1 MQVVHVRNVTR
12 GVDLATRVEVAASPW
27 RRFVGLMGKRNLPA
41 GGGLI
46 IRPCNSIHMFFMR
59 MPLDVLYC
67 GASGP
72 DGDPVLRVLAGIK
85 PWRVGPIVRGS
96 KYVLELPAGTVA
108 RTGTQQHDVIR
119 SEPSV
124 VQF

>member
-1 MQVVHVRNVTR
+1 MQVVRVHNVTR
-12 GVDLATRVEVAASPW
+12 GVDLAIHAEVAASPW
-27 RRFVGLMGKRNLPA
+27 RRFVGLMGKRELA
-41 GGGLI
+41 VDGGLI

-85 PWRVGPIVRGS
+85 PWRVGPIVRRS

-108 RTGTQQHDVIR
+108 RTGTQQHDVIQL
-119 SEPSV
+119 EPGV
-124 VQF
+124 VQS

>member
-1 MQVVHVRNVTR
+1 MQVVRVRNVTR
-12 GVDLATRVEVAASPW
+12 GVDLATGVAVAASPW
-27 RRFVGLMGKRNLPA
+27 RRFVGLMGKRDLPA

-72 DGDPVLRVLAGIK
+72 AGDPVLRVLAGIK
-85 PWRVGPIVRGS
+85 PWRLGPIVRGS

-108 RTGTQQHDVIR
+108 RTGTQQHDIIQL
-119 SEPSV
+119 EPSV
-124 VQF
+124 V